1 MKKLSFLFAALVAGV
16 SFADGGWIFDSTA
29 KTLTCGD
36 NVIKNVTVKDKT
48 KTLTIG
54 DNKSNANIVQLDLTL
69 PVEDGDGV
77 AYTIDSAAG
86 SIGNWQGNK
95 TIRTLKLPQPG
106 CNSIQWDMFKNC
118 TALTSVEIVEGAT
131 TIGSQVFNGCTA
143 LASVSLPS
151 TLTSIGSGA
160 FQSTAITSL
169 VIPGSMEIV
178 NASFVQLCYNL
189 ERVIISSGVKSFGGN
204 NFFNGKNGHAAN
216 VLNYVEFPDTLEQV
230 TGTDWFDYA
239 YNKCDVIWPVF
250 PKKGFAAKNC
260 PYGGHDTNNTK
271 TNYIHWS
278 SRQDWLDY
286 SATNA
291 YGIVFNMPTT
301 YDGLGSWVGSHT
313 HVIKYYVPDGG
324 VVPWEVSLVKEQ
336 SGDYTVGVTVANTA
350 GKVYA
355 KAVCDGEQ
363 DVIVQI
369 GDNVGIG
376 ETATATL
383 LASALTQGKS
393 YAVTVYGESTDG
405 EVVLGNFA
413 GYAFSSPSTDKN
425 YWLNTTGDGLASTSA
440 NWSRGTPV
448 VGDDIV
454 VEQKW
459 CSGADLTWDIPSVA
473 SVASWTQDADY
484 TGTVTMPTEFPNKG
498 SFPLFTVTGALI
510 INGGKW
516 THPISFDKNGI
527 AVVYTPDDIRAGAV
541 YRLNVKAGSLT
552 IGANGMIDA
561 AGKGH
566 SQVVKGAINKDTAHG
581 GQIGSA
587 KAYGNVKYPVDIGYA
602 ASSGTDNINRCAAG
616 GGAVKLEVE
625 GACVINGE
633 ISVDGVKASGA
644 SCAGSAGSILIE
656 ATSVSGAGLIH
667 AEGVWCGN
675 NSYRNGAGGR
685 IALLTTDPV
694 DVSKLTVSAGHWVS
708 GTSGASGTVYLKD
721 STMTD
726 GVLYQVN
733 RLSSSDHSRPT
744 LFTPVTT
751 EGDWTFDK
759 IIFGGNTQ
767 LAITEGATLKVNGG
781 LANIDASRNT
791 TVVSGIHYL
800 GGTFDFGGGDMV
812 VAGKWYFCPIADFVF
827 NGDVIVRDGAHIGFP
842 LGYQQP
848 AIAKGKDT
856 SELESIN
863 LTVKGDMTVEST
875 GQVTTYMA
883 GGLQESSQVD
893 NTKLPISVH
902 GGRRAADQ
910 VTIDSVFDPKYAG
923 IGQNNSYSGFRP
935 GGVAFISVSGTLT
948 VAGKMVSD
956 GIDSQSGGNQ
966 NCAGGTFNLQVG
978 KLAGT
983 GIISASSAK
992 NRSQSGGRIAIRP
1005 TDEESSFD
1013 DFEGTIY
1020 ANGWTA
1026 SSAGSIYLQTA
1037 SQAEKTGL
1045 IIIDNKDNV
1054 SAITTPI
1061 CATGFGGDAVED
1073 FKNASLLV
1081 RGKAI
1086 AEVSV
1091 AGLKLKSLE
1100 VAANSKLDLFGKTLT
1115 VNTAKLGDAKLK
1127 PGTYA
1132 ASAYPDYL
1140 TDSVGGGLL
1149 IVKGTGMVLLVR

>member
-48 KTLTIG
+48 KKTLTIG

-69 PVEDGDGV
+69 PIADGDGV
-77 AYTIDSAAG
+77 AYTINPEQG
-86 SIGNWQGNK
+86 SIGTWQGNK
-95 TIRTLKLPQPG
+95 TLQMLVLPQPG
-106 CNSIQWDMFKNC
+106 CKQIQWDMFKNC
-118 TALTSVEIVEGAT
+118 TALTSVEIVEGTT
-131 TIGSQVFNGCTA
+131 TIGANSFNGCTS
-143 LASVSLPS
+143 LASLTIPS
-151 TLTSIGSGA
+151 TITSISSAA
-160 FQSTAITSL
+160 FQSTAIK
-169 VIPGSMEIV
+169 
-178 NASFVQLCYNL
+178 SFVVPAGMETVSAGFVGSCSKL
-189 ERVIISSGVKSFGGN
+189 ESFIVSEGVKSFGAG
-204 NFFNGKNGHAAN
+204 NFFSKTTS
-216 VLNYVEFPDTLEQV
+216 LKYVEFPSTLEQV

-239 YNKCDVIWPVF
+239 YNPCDVIWPVF

-260 PYGGHDTNNTK
+260 PYGGHDNNNTK
-271 TNYIHWS
+271 TNYIHWA
-278 SRQDWLDY
+278 SRQEWIDY

-301 YDGLGSWVGSHT
+301 YDGLGSWVGNHT

-363 DVIVQI
+363 EVIVQI
-369 GDNVGIG
+369 GDNVGVG

-510 INGGKW
+510 VNGGKW

-625 GACVINGE
+625 GACVIDGE

-992 NRSQSGGRIAIRP
+992 NRSQSGGRIAIRL

-1037 SQAEKTGL
+1037 SQAEKAGL

-1115 VNTAKLGDAKLK
+1115 VNAAKLGDTKLK

-1132 ASAYPDYL
+1132 AGDCPDYL
-1140 TDSVGGGLL
+1140 IDSVGGGSLV
-1149 IVKGTGMVLLVR
+1149 VKGTGLMLLVR